1 MVKVV
6 WTDNAIK
13 DLDDI
18 GNYIAKNS
26 VRYAGITVEKLF
38 GAVDILEDYPR
49 AGKMIPQFQ
58 NERIREIIRG
68 NYRIAY
74 KIVSE
79 QRIDILTVH
88 HTARLIENTI
98 DPSEIR

>member
-38 GAVDILEDYPR
+38 GAVDILEGYPR

-58 NERIREIIRG
+58 NERIRELIRG

-79 QRIDILTVH
+79 ERIDILTVH